1 MKAKAFKKIT
11 VAVCLIVITA
21 VSAVAV
27 AYAAA
32 PAPVFTVNGASQLHP
47 GDEVTITVSV
57 NDSRGFCAGEFV
69 LGYDSDALTPIG
81 VEGGEAASEYFVGN
95 EEYADGE
102 VYFAVIDETLMTD
115 GGTLANVTFKV
126 NDNVVLYSGDL
137 TLSVPTLVGNV
148 SVNYGFNKVK
158 STVKNGEIHASKRIF
173 VPDANDAD
181 AKEELALSLE
191 TSGYVLGAS
200 TYLNLTQSALA
211 SNFSTITTMFYG
223 ADLNRLPASARLSTG
238 CRIKIFDNSG
248 ASNTLVMSV
257 AGDVDGNCTKDAND
271 AFLVGM
277 IEGGYITEDDIGSAY
292 SKAADVDSDGVID
305 DNDFKTAVETPLN

>member
-1 MKAKAFKKIT
+1 MKAKSIKKIT
-11 VAVCLIVITA
+11 VAVCLVVLTA

-27 AYAAA
+27 AYAAP

-47 GDEVTITVSV
+47 GDEVTVTVSV
-57 NDSRGFCAGEFV
+57 NDNRGFCAGEFV

-148 SVNYGFNKVK
+148 SISYGFNKVK
-158 STVKNGEIHASKRIF
+158 STVQNGEIHAARRIF
-173 VPDANDAD
+173 VPYANGTG

-211 SNFSTITTMFYG
+211 SNFSAGTAEFYG
-223 ADLNRLPASARLSTG
+223 ADSSRLPASARLSTG
-238 CRIKIFDNSG
+238 CRIKIIDSSG
-248 ASNTLVMSV
+248 TSDTLVMSV

-277 IEGGYITEDDIGSAY
+277 IENGHITEDDIGSAY
-292 SKAADVDSDGVID
+292 SKAADVNGDGVI
-305 DNDFKTAVETPLN
+305 NGADFKVAVETPLK